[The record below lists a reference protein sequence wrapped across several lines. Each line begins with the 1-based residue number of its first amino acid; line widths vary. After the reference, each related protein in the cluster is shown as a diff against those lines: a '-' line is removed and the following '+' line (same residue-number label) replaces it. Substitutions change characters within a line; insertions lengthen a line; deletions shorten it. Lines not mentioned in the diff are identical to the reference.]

1 MEAFVGVL
9 IRRERLR
16 QNYSQ
21 EGLCRGICAVSYLSK
36 IEQGKAEAGEDV
48 VLPLLHRLGVD
59 FETDEAFLTWAGA
72 RIDVLYQELLAGRER
87 EELFRQTL
95 AELEER
101 KERCLQSPW
110 MLDLLL
116 LKAGTGEE
124 VKAELLEQYGAVS
137 EPVARAMAE
146 GARRVLGC
154 DLAVST
160 TGVAGPDSDERG
172 NPVGLVYVALA
183 TPEGTHVRE
192 LHAGT
197 GRERVRT
204 AAAHNAFDL
213 VRRYCARLA
222 L

>member
-1 MEAFVGVL
+1 MEAFIGVL

-59 FETDEAFLTWAGA
+59 FETDEAFLAWAGA
-72 RIDVLYQELLAGRER
+72 RIDVLYQEMLAGREK

-124 VKAELLEQYGAVS
+124 VKAELLEQVEPFSAVWTGGS
-137 EPVARAMAE
+137 T
-146 GARRVLGC
+146 LFTSF
-154 DLAVST
+154 AVWPAAVIRMRSLSCGWGQVPST
-160 TGVAGPDSDERG
+160 PWR
-172 NPVGLVYVALA
+172 
-183 TPEGTHVRE
+183 
-192 LHAGT
+192 
-197 GRERVRT
+197 
-204 AAAHNAFDL
+204 
-213 VRRYCARLA
+213 
-222 L
+222 